1 MKNSISRRDVL
12 QGAGAVLAGAAF
24 STRVMAA
31 APPPEPVT
39 PALIEA
45 AKKEGQV
52 IYYTST
58 DLPVAEKLAKAFEA
72 KYPGI
77 AVRVERT
84 GAERVFQRIG
94 QEYSSNIHAVDVV
107 NSSDAAHFI
116 VWKRDGIL
124 APYVPEDVAKFY
136 PAEHKDPDGQFASF
150 RVWLSIIAY
159 NTNLV
164 KAEDAPKSFA
174 DLLDPKWKGK
184 IVKAHPGYSGTIM
197 TATYQMQRDLGWS
210 FFEQLAKQNIMQ
222 VQSSAD
228 PPKKLDLG
236 ERAVMADGNEY
247 NIFQMKEAGR
257 PVEPV
262 YATEGS
268 PLIIGPNGVFK
279 DAPNPNAAKLFQSFS
294 LSREAQQLIIDVGG
308 LRSVHSQTA
317 GEGGPQAAQGHQD
330 HEGRRRGGR
339 ERGRGDQG
347 ALHQDLPRLIRHDLR
362 TAQDFRRRNAC
373 RKDRRAEAGRAC
385 RPRPTRKCE
394 DLLIDVVGLCVTARN
409 EDYVRS
415 ALAGCDDD
423 GPARRSGT
431 ARTLTAAGAA
441 FVNGTAAHGEDFDD
455 TFEGGPVHAGAVI
468 VPAVLAACE
477 RHNPDGR
484 MALIGIAVG
493 TEVLCRLS
501 LVVPKAVH
509 KAGFHPTA
517 VFGAMGAAAGVG
529 AALGLNA
536 RQIVDALGIAG
547 SMAGGIIEYLAEG
560 AWTKRLH
567 AGWAAQSGIRAA
579 LLARGGFVGPRTVFE
594 GVHGLFHG
602 FAHTTEGDYD
612 ALTGDF
618 GTRWVTDTLAFK
630 PYPCGTM
637 AQPYIDC
644 ARRLAARGIKPEDIA
659 EIVCE
664 VAEGTVHRLWE
675 PLADKQR
682 PRNGYAAKFAVPYL
696 LATGFVHGGVGLGAF
711 TESAIRDPRVLALAA
726 KVKFVI
732 DPDNP
737 YPNNYTGHIRAR

>member
-1 MKNSISRRDVL
+1 MSSGLPK
-12 QGAGAVLAGAAF
+12 
-24 STRVMAA
+24 
-31 APPPEPVT
+31 
-39 PALIEA
+39 
-45 AKKEGQV
+45 
-52 IYYTST
+52 TS
-58 DLPVAEKLAKAFEA
+58 VAETLA
-72 KYPGI
+72 
-77 AVRVERT
+77 
-84 GAERVFQRIG
+84 
-94 QEYSSNIHAVDVV
+94 D
-107 NSSDAAHFI
+107 
-116 VWKRDGIL
+116 
-124 APYVPEDVAKFY
+124 
-136 PAEHKDPDGQFASF
+136 
-150 RVWLSIIAY
+150 
-159 NTNLV
+159 
-164 KAEDAPKSFA
+164 
-174 DLLDPKWKGK
+174 K
-184 IVKAHPGYSGTIM
+184 IVALEGNALP
-197 TATYQMQRDLGWS
+197 ATT
-210 FFEQLAKQNIMQ
+210 
-222 VQSSAD
+222 V
-228 PPKKLDLG
+228 
-236 ERAVMADGNEY
+236 
-247 NIFQMKEAGR
+247 
-257 PVEPV
+257 
-262 YATEGS
+262 
-268 PLIIGPNGVFK
+268 
-279 DAPNPNAAKLFQSFS
+279 
-294 LSREAQQLIIDVGG
+294 
-308 LRSVHSQTA
+308 
-317 GEGGPQAAQGHQD
+317 
-330 HEGRRRGGR
+330 
-339 ERGRGDQG
+339 
-347 ALHQDLPRLIRHDLR
+347 
-362 TAQDFRRRNAC
+362 
-373 RKDRRAEAGRAC
+373 
-385 RPRPTRKCE
+385 RKCE

-409 EDYVRS
+409 EDYVGS

-423 GPARRSGT
+423 GPCT
-431 ARTLTAAGAA
+431 AIGHQRTLNAAGAA

-484 MALIGIAVG
+484 MALTGVAVG

-517 VFGAMGAAAGVG
+517 IFGAMGAAAGVG

-536 RQIVDALGIAG
+536 RQIVDALGVAG

-602 FAHTTEGDYD
+602 FAHTAEGDYN
-612 ALTGDF
+612 ALNGDF

-644 ARRLAARGIKPEDIA
+644 ARRLAARGIKPEDVT

-682 PRNGYAAKFAVPYL
+682 PHNGYAAKFAVPYL
-696 LATGFVHGGVGLGAF
+696 LAAGFVHGGVGLGAF
-711 TESAIRDPRVLALAA
+711 TESAIRDERVLALAA

-737 YPNNYTGHIRAR
+737 YPNNYTGHIRATLKSGGVIEERQPYLRGGAREPLTRQDVIDKFRLNAQHGGWSAEQSDAALKLLAGLYNGRVDLGLLRN